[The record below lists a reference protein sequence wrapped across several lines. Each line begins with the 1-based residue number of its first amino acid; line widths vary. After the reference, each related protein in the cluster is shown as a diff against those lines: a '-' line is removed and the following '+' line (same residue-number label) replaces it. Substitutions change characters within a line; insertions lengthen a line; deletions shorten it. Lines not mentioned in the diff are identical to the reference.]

1 MCSMEKIASCQIT
14 FTPIGSNNYIE
25 DINKVLE
32 IIKSFSIEYDVS
44 ILSTVV
50 RGEKNRILDMIS
62 TIYNTMDDICSFTMD
77 VKISNICGCRC

>member
-1 MCSMEKIASCQIT
+1 MCAMEKIASCQIT
-14 FTPIGSNNYIE
+14 FTPIDSNNYLE
-25 DINKVLE
+25 DIDKVLE
-32 IIKSFSIEYDVS
+32 IIKSFSLEYDVS

-50 RGEKNRILDMIS
+50 RGEKSRILDMIC